1 MRAEVEKLIN
11 TVLDEAD
18 SIGDLVVV
26 MREQRD
32 AMRDRDTDTVNEL
45 MNETR
50 DISFEVQQYET
61 LRDDLARKLAAK
73 FSCEPRVSSLVSIMS
88 EDEQEKFDE
97 AAESLKQS
105 VFALKSE
112 ILKSEIM
119 ILSGLIDQNEKYTSM
134 LLSEWRRLNGD
145 EITKSGSADFR
156 G

>member
-1 MRAEVEKLIN
+1 MRTEVEKLID

-18 SIGDLVVV
+18 SINDLVVV

-32 AMRDRDTDTVNEL
+32 AMRERNTDEINEL

-61 LRDDLARKLAAK
+61 LRNDLSRKLAAK

-88 EDEQEKFDE
+88 EDEREKFDE

-105 VFALKSE
+105 VFV
-112 ILKSEIM
+112 LKSEIM
-119 ILSGLIDQNEKYTSM
+119 ILNGLIDQNEKYTSM

-145 EITKSGSADFR
+145 TLSQSGSADFR

>member
-1 MRAEVEKLIN
+1 MCAEVEKLIN

-18 SIGDLVVV
+18 SISDLVVV

-32 AMRDRDTDTVNEL
+32 AMRDRDTETVNEL

-50 DISFEVQQYET
+50 DISFEVQKYET
-61 LRDDLARKLAAK
+61 LRNDLARKLATK

-97 AAESLKQS
+97 AAENLKQS
-105 VFALKSE
+105 VFA
-112 ILKSEIM
+112 LKSEIM

-145 EITKSGSADFR
+145 EIAKSGSADFR

>member
-1 MRAEVEKLIN
+1 MRAEVEKLIK

-18 SIGDLVVV
+18 SISDLVVV

-32 AMRDRDTDTVNEL
+32 AMRDRDTETVNEL

-50 DISFEVQQYET
+50 DISFEVQKYET
-61 LRDDLARKLAAK
+61 LRNDLARKLATK

-97 AAESLKQS
+97 AAENLKQS
-105 VFALKSE
+105 VFA
-112 ILKSEIM
+112 LKSEIM

-145 EITKSGSADFR
+145 EIAKSGSADFR

>member
-11 TVLDEAD
+11 AVLDEAD
-18 SIGDLVVV
+18 CISDLTGV

-32 AMRDRDTDTVNEL
+32 AMRERDTEAVNDL

-61 LRDDLARKLAAK
+61 LRNDLAKKLAAK
-73 FSCEPRVSSLVSIMS
+73 FSCEPRVSSLASIMS
-88 EDEQEKFDE
+88 EDERIKFDE
-97 AAESLKQS
+97 AAESLRQS

-112 ILKSEIM
+112 IM
-119 ILSGLIDQNEKYTSM
+119 ILNGLIDQNEKYTSM

-145 EITKSGSADFR
+145 TLSQSGSADFR

>member
-1 MRAEVEKLIN
+1 MCAEVEKLIN

-18 SIGDLVVV
+18 SISDLVVV

-32 AMRDRDTDTVNEL
+32 AMRDRDTEVINEL

-50 DISFEVQQYET
+50 DISFEVQKYET

-73 FSCEPRVSSLVSIMS
+73 FLCEPRVSSLVSIMS

-112 ILKSEIM
+112 IM
-119 ILSGLIDQNEKYTSM
+119 ILNGLIDQNEKYTSM

-145 EITKSGSADFR
+145 TISQSGSADFR

>member
-1 MRAEVEKLIN
+1 MRAEVEKLIK

-18 SIGDLVVV
+18 SISDLVVV

-50 DISFEVQQYET
+50 DISFEVQKYET
-61 LRDDLARKLAAK
+61 LRNDLARKLATK
-73 FSCEPRVSSLVSIMS
+73 FSCEPRVSSLVSVMS

-105 VFALKSE
+105 VFA
-112 ILKSEIM
+112 LKSEIM

-145 EITKSGSADFR
+145 EIAKSGSADFR

>member
-61 LRDDLARKLAAK
+61 LRDDLTRKLAAK
-73 FSCEPRVSSLVSIMS
+73 FSCEPRVSSLVSVMS

-105 VFALKSE
+105 VFA
-112 ILKSEIM
+112 LKSEIM

>member
-112 ILKSEIM
+112 IM

-134 LLSEWRRLNGD
+134 LLSEWRRINGD
-145 EITKSGSADFR
+145 TLSQSGAADFR

>member
-61 LRDDLARKLAAK
+61 LRDDLTGKLAAK

-112 ILKSEIM
+112 IM